1 MEKKKTFKEL
11 FAGTG
16 IEPTTDENGGVH
28 YNFNAT
34 LKTKE
39 VSDKAILLTPK
50 GTLTIGEEYSSP
62 SISFYKNDEVENVI
76 TIKYTKFMY
85 KGEEVKD
92 LQTIY
97 DIIKSLT
104 SIKLP
109 SDEEINEKANLLQ
122 DEKDGDTPKQINKM
136 ETPLQNLKYYF
147 RNDETITKEEL
158 LTAIDELIDNE
169 RAFFCNAFEHGYAS
183 SGLVA
188 IEQNKA
194 FEAYGKLY
202 NACNP

>member
-1 MEKKKTFKEL
+1 MKQKTT
-11 FAGTG
+11 GT
-16 IEPTTDENGGVH
+16 
-28 YNFNAT
+28 FN
-34 LKTKE
+34 
-39 VSDKAILLTPK
+39 P
-50 GTLTIGEEYSSP
+50 TLTTQSKPQSLFVYVSTAHPSAIVNISTEYQNLSEKEKSELL
-62 SISFYKNDEVENVI
+62 SKLFEWIDSKQTEMK
-76 TIKYTKFMY
+76 IKDYMK
-85 KGEEVKD
+85 
-92 LQTIY
+92 
-97 DIIKSLT
+97 
-104 SIKLP
+104 
-109 SDEEINEKANLLQ
+109 
-122 DEKDGDTPKQINKM
+122 
-136 ETPLQNLKYYF
+136 TPLQNLKYYF